1 MIQRAYFETI
11 AKRIDEPRKFHPFRS
26 VLVGEEGI
34 PVETFLKSDLRELF
48 E

>member
-11 AKRIDEPRKFHPFRS
+11 TKR
-26 VLVGEEGI
+26 I